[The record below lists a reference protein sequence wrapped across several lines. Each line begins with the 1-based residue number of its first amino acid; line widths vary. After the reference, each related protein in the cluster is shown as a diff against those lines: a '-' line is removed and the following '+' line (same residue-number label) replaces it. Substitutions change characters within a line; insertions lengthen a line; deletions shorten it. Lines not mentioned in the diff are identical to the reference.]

1 MKKDFKIGII
11 GTGYVGTA
19 IKLFF
24 EKLISVETFDIIKEC
39 STSSIEELV
48 SKSNIIFLCL
58 PTPMNKDG
66 STNFDIIN
74 DVLAEINSFYS
85 AKSEKT
91 FVIKSTIPVGT
102 TKDFI
107 DKFNRLELVF
117 NPEFLREASFVEDF
131 SNQNR
136 IILGYNKRN
145 DLIFNLYKEYFPNT
159 EIIEV
164 DSSTAEMVKYL
175 VNCFL
180 ATKVSFAN
188 EMKLFCDAK
197 KINYNDVIKIA
208 IKDVRLGESHWQV
221 PGPDGKNGFGGSC
234 FPKDIV
240 SLIEQFKIAN
250 VNSYVI
256 KAAWQRNFDID
267 RPDHDWLKLKNRAVV

>member
-74 DVLAEINSFYS
+74 DVLDEINSFYS

-197 KINYNDVIKIA
+197 KINYNDIIKIA

>member
-1 MKKDFKIGII
+1 VKKDFKIGII

-74 DVLAEINSFYS
+74 DVLDEINSFYS

-197 KINYNDVIKIA
+197 KINYNDIIKIA

>member
-102 TKDFI
+102 TKNFI
-107 DKFNRLELVF
+107 DKFNTLELVF

-175 VNCFL
+175 ANCFL